1 MQRGHLAY
9 ADRDQPH
16 SRFHAL
22 AEVSILESGEL
33 HRSRGRRRRRP
44 VALPG
49 ALPRDVFDDQGR
61 DGTARDRNRYGA
73 ACWDREEPLAP
84 CAGCGAQGDGEDQ
97 MNTNHLSPWEQEEY
111 VLDQRTPEML
121 RHLSE
126 CAGCRAAV
134 ARLEHGVAV
143 FRSAAVD
150 WSSECLATRPQQLNT
165 SAARGFPV
173 HGLRWAVAA
182 VLPV

>member
-1 MQRGHLAY
+1 
-9 ADRDQPH
+9 
-16 SRFHAL
+16 
-22 AEVSILESGEL
+22 
-33 HRSRGRRRRRP
+33 
-44 VALPG
+44 
-49 ALPRDVFDDQGR
+49 
-61 DGTARDRNRYGA
+61 
-73 ACWDREEPLAP
+73 
-84 CAGCGAQGDGEDQ
+84 

-143 FRSAAVD
+143 FRNAAVD

-165 SAARGFPV
+165 SAARGLSV
-173 HGLRWAVAA
+173 LALRWAVAA
-182 VLPV
+182 VLPVLLLVFALLSFSPHQHTASPPSCGYQ